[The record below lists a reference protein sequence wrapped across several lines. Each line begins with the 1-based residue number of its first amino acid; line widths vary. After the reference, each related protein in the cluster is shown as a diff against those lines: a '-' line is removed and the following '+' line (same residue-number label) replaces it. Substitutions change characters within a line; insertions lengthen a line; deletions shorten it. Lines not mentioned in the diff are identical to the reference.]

1 MLLGLPRAFSVHAFT
16 VFIFGVLFGFFTFW
30 SFGGSCHDR
39 VRKQVSFA
47 ATSSRRV
54 KFRSQRTEDSR
65 HCVRHRCNVS
75 GYRGDVVY
83 RSFPPGRGCLRFVYG
98 PPAEGGFL
106 YLTHSRWEPLK
117 EGRMKFLSPAFVFIH
132 SEEVFMFAQS
142 LHPVYT
148 HSKQKNNWPTKS
160 KTKHKCLSVEPDA
173 CGSRGSSTVP
183 VSDPGKSCF
192 HSSSVKSFYILKLIN
207 AVFCLSP

>member
-1 MLLGLPRAFSVHAFT
+1 MVLPQKSSFCPVYSSGWLSQDALGSTPGLQCACFHCFYLWCS
-16 VFIFGVLFGFFTFW
+16 LWFFTFW

-65 HCVRHRCNVS
+65 HRVRHRCNVS

-148 HSKQKNNWPTKS
+148 HSKQKNN
-160 KTKHKCLSVEPDA
+160 
-173 CGSRGSSTVP
+173 
-183 VSDPGKSCF
+183 
-192 HSSSVKSFYILKLIN
+192 
-207 AVFCLSP
+207 